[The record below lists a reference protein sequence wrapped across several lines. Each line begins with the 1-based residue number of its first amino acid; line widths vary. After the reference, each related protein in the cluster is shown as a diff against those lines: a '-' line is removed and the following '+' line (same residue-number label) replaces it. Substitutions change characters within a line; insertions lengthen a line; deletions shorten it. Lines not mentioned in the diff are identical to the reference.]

1 MWRKTNAARRTKTWS
16 GLRSGILQISINV
29 QVMFKK
35 IINDKETKTKK
46 NSNSSDGNLIIIKWP
61 NEYT

>member
-46 NSNSSDGNLIIIKWP
+46 KQ
-61 NEYT
+61 